1 MPRNPDIEMHREH
14 DGDQPTYGRSGGGG
28 PDDVWAMACHLSAFA
43 GYLLPF
49 GHIIGP
55 LIVWLIKGKQS
66 PQVDRHGKEALNFQ
80 ISMTIYLLIS
90 AVLVFA
96 VIGIFLLAILSIADF
111 ILIIV
116 AAVKTRSGEYYRYPL
131 TIRFIK

>member
-1 MPRNPDIEMHREH
+1 MAQREDIEMHRRH
-14 DGDQPTYGRSGGGG
+14 DGEEPVYGPGSGR
-28 PDDVWAMACHLSAFA
+28 DDTWSMACHLSAFA

-49 GHIIGP
+49 GHILGP
-55 LIVWLIKGKQS
+55 LIIWLVKGKES
-66 PQVDRHGKEALNFQ
+66 ARVDRHGKEALNFQ

-96 VIGIFLLAILSIADF
+96 VIGIFLLTVISIADF

-116 AAVKTRSGEYYRYPL
+116 AAVKTRSGEDYRYPL

>member
-1 MPRNPDIEMHREH
+1 MPQQPDIEMHRQN
-14 DGDQPTYGRSGGGG
+14 DGDQPTYGHGGG
-28 PDDVWAMACHLSAFA
+28 PDDVWAMACHLSAFT

-49 GHIIGP
+49 GHIVGP
-55 LIVWLIKGKQS
+55 LIVWLIKGKES
-66 PQVDRHGKEALNFQ
+66 ARVDRHCKEALNFQ

-90 AVLVFA
+90 GVLVFA
-96 VIGIFLLAILSIADF
+96 VVGIFLLAALSIADF

-116 AAVKTRSGEYYRYPL
+116 AAVKTRSGEDYRYPL